1 MEKIILSTKKELEIY
16 MNPVRQQL
24 IRILEKSR
32 LPMTPKMLAD
42 QMDISPSS
50 VQHHIKKLMSLDLL
64 ELDHT
69 ELIHG
74 ITARYYKSAYAS
86 VQIGLQ
92 HNDDTASQR
101 EVFLQEKVAQT
112 YDGFI
117 TQKRKV
123 IDRFKGSDQELK
135 EQWGDVMT
143 GVLHLTADDARE
155 LFHLISGF
163 IETHGKPVEE
173 KETAK
178 EEKPAKGKNS
188 AKETNPW
195 EYALIL
201 YNAREDIDE

>member
-1 MEKIILSTKKELEIY
+1 MDKIILSTKKELEIY

-24 IRILEKSR
+24 IRLLEKSK

-42 QMDISPSS
+42 QMDISASS
-50 VQHHIKKLMSLDLL
+50 VQHHIKKLMSLNLL

-74 ITARYYKSAYAS
+74 ITARYYKSSYAS

-112 YDGFI
+112 FDGFM
-117 TQKRKV
+117 TQKRRV
-123 IDRFKGSDQELK
+123 IDRFGGSAQEMK

-155 LFHLISGF
+155 LFYLISGF
-163 IETHGKPVEE
+163 IETHGKPAGEE
-173 KETAK
+173 GKVR
-178 EEKPAKGKNS
+178 EEDP

-201 YNAREDIDE
+201 YNAREDFDE

>member
-1 MEKIILSTKKELEIY
+1 MDKIILSTKKELEIY

-24 IRILEKSR
+24 IRLLEKSKT
-32 LPMTPKMLAD
+32 PMTPKMIAD
-42 QMDISPSS
+42 KMDISASS
-50 VQHHIKKLMSLDLL
+50 VQHHIKKLMSLNLL

-74 ITARYYKSAYAS
+74 ITARYYKPTYAS

-92 HNDDTASQR
+92 HNDDTVSQR
-101 EVFLQEKVAQT
+101 EVFLQEKVAHT

-117 TQKRKV
+117 AQKKKV
-123 IDRFKGSDQELK
+123 INSLGESGPEIK

-143 GVLHLTADDARE
+143 GVLHLTDEDARE
-155 LFHLISGF
+155 LFQLIDGF
-163 IETHGKPVEE
+163 VEKHAEPSKE
-173 KETAK
+173 KH
-178 EEKPAKGKNS
+178 
-188 AKETNPW
+188 PW